1 MDMDKVEEKL
11 KKRLERIEELE
22 KEINQ
27 REKALKI
34 KENAKKQV
42 LLRLAPALWSQ
53 VAAWAD
59 DDFRS
64 INGQIEYI
72 LSTAVQ
78 NRINGK

>member
-1 MDMDKVEEKL
+1 MDIDKKEEKL

-27 REKALKI
+27 REKALRV

-42 LLRLAPALWSQ
+42 LLRLAPTLWSQ

-78 NRINGK
+78 KRFKEK

>member
-1 MDMDKVEEKL
+1 MDLDKKEEKL
-11 KKRLERIEELE
+11 RKRLERIEELE
-22 KEINQ
+22 REINQ
-27 REKALKI
+27 REKALRV

-42 LLRLAPALWSQ
+42 LLRLAPTLWSQ

-72 LSTAVQ
+72 LSSAVQ
-78 NRINGK
+78 KRFKDK